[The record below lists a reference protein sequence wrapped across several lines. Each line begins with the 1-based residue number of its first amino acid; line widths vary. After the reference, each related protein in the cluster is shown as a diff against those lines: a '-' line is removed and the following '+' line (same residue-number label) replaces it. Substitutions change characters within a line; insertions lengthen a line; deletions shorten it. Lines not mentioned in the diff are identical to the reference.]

1 MLYLELMELQ
11 IQVVELEVLDIYIQL
26 HLVRYLQEVLVL

>member
-1 MLYLELMELQ
+1 MLYLELMEVK

-26 HLVRYLQEVLVL
+26 HLVLYLQEVLVS